1 MAHCYP
7 TVLAGA
13 LTRGGLIAIFAALDI
28 AAGLAKTRVLP
39 FDAGSWVMTFVV
51 IGLPLI
57 GLIARFRAPDSSQR
71 QSRRISL
78 FANLPLHERG
88 KMMLVHYPDPENPP
102 GRASPVD
109 ALSKSDPRS
118 SRRDPDDAER
128 TLNFDDSELE
138 PEPVGRPLSSV
149 SRAPEDAG
157 EERVQTA
164 G

>member
-1 MAHCYP
+1 
-7 TVLAGA
+7 
-13 LTRGGLIAIFAALDI
+13 
-28 AAGLAKTRVLP
+28 
-39 FDAGSWVMTFVV
+39 MTFVV

-71 QSRRISL
+71 QSRRISM

-109 ALSKSDPRS
+109 ALSKSDHRS

-128 TLNFDDSELE
+128 TLHFDDSEPE
-138 PEPVGRPLSSV
+138 SEPVGRAFSNA
-149 SRAPEDAG
+149 SRGPEDTREG
-157 EERVQTA
+157 RVQMA

>member
-1 MAHCYP
+1 M
-7 TVLAGA
+7 
-13 LTRGGLIAIFAALDI
+13 LTRGLIAVFAALDI
-28 AAGLAKTRVLP
+28 AAGLTNTRVLP

-88 KMMLVHYPDPENPP
+88 KMMMHHYPDPENQP
-102 GRASPVD
+102 GHASPAG
-109 ALSKSDPRS
+109 ALSKSDHRS
-118 SRRDPDDAER
+118 SRPDPDDAEGTLHFGDSEPDSERVGR
-128 TLNFDDSELE
+128 TLSTT
-138 PEPVGRPLSSV
+138 
-149 SRAPEDAG
+149 SRDQEETVEDH
-157 EERVQTA
+157 VQTA